1 MSVSDYMNSLSYLEV
16 SKLMNDELKKINW
29 YNDKS
34 IKSLIKK
41 NCMFDDALMKLY
53 ENNRIEE
60 FMMLFFRVISY
71 IEEICNGYYDANSW
85 NEYGFFECSKY
96 VKKILVY
103 LDIFYEV
110 SQKIDTPFSKIIIND
125 ILFIIFKNNTC
136 DNLLSKGDLIIK
148 MCDDVENY
156 FQKENKRTNFEL
168 LHYYKTCIKL
178 YSGDEEELEKV
189 ISNLHNN
196 RYRFCYLEYLGV
208 NQKYD
213 ELRKYFVYFRTRD
226 YFETKEIYLFAKAF
240 YVNKQYRI
248 SENILIKY
256 CNCNYDDI
264 VSNGNDFFD
273 KIMLEMPNLDLNR
286 IFIGIGF
293 VAYENRAFTIL
304 KKLKEYNK
312 NVEMLYHELNN
323 HLDIEYLKT
332 AEFRDNYTELVYGY
346 LLLQKAKKMIF
357 RSYSYYDRFDEVKKI
372 IDKISETRYAE
383 ILLKKF
389 KDKINSSLYGRIEKT
404 YEDLVNKSLSKVK
417 TGLDVYNDLVLEFD
431 YVQKNSYPTYYIYA
445 YSYLDR
451 NEIVYRYEYF
461 NKNASPI
468 CNYCLSNKS
477 NNKCH
482 HFDINKFELSLNTKE
497 SFEKYLQFVDNIEYV
512 KNERDRK
519 IISLNVINEL
529 IDSLKKEEIFL
540 NNEQVHLTPVL
551 DVEDS
556 NYDTQNT
563 KLSLKIGTSKAYVI
577 KNITDFVEK
586 INNNEVFQYGKG
598 LSINHNI
605 NNFDNESKIIID
617 YLQSIVKNRDMFER
631 RLTKSVDATP
641 SVIDRIFNEY
651 MLQQIIIKK
660 NNQEVNCIYR
670 NNAIIPEVEIKDNVL
685 RLKDQTFKYIIY
697 GNDFDYVIRNN
708 EVLRLDVSKEL
719 RKIIRFCI
727 INPEFKL
734 NYVKKSFLEQ
744 VYTRVG
750 TELTIDDDF
759 KQNIKEFDLHIETY
773 FSYDDDNIICL
784 SKYFVNDHEISVDDM
799 QKKKLNN
806 YKLIKYQNMLESLG
820 FVNNV
825 ISDSQN
831 VMLFLSANLG
841 ELKKLSDVFLSEEIK
856 KIQIVKFNKPK
867 PYLGYDTNML
877 SICLKNFSYTNE
889 ELYKILQAIKKK
901 QRFVK
906 LNKDVIIDI
915 DKENANLLLQSVNDF
930 ALDEKKLSEPQQ
942 VPLYYSLE
950 LLNQSERYAEYE
962 MDDFLRKILN
972 DIANYKTSKF
982 EVPKSLNGIMRDYQ
996 IEGFK
1001 WMKILCEYNFSGIL
1015 ADDMGLGKTLQI
1027 ISLIMDS
1034 TVENPSL
1041 IVCPKSLAFNWEAEF
1056 HKWNKG
1062 QEVILVYGTP
1072 QERQDILL
1080 NIDSKKKVIYIT
1092 SYDSLKNDLDLY
1104 KKIKFEFII
1113 LDEAQYIKNHT
1124 TLKAQSVKKL
1134 SGHHKFVLTGTP
1146 IENSIVDLWSIFDF
1160 LMPNYL
1166 YSYSKFKSIY
1176 ESEIVQNKNSEVKNQ
1191 LVKKITPF
1199 ILRRTKNEVLKDL
1212 PEKIETIQYV
1222 TMSDEIKKY
1231 YEAELLKLRDIVD
1244 DPSSKIQVLAS
1255 FTRLRQLCVAPSLYI
1270 DNYQEVSPK
1279 LELTMNLVN
1288 ELVMSNHKVIIFSQF
1303 TSVFEKLENML
1314 KDAKIDY
1321 FTLTGKTKAS
1331 SRVEMADIFNDASSK
1346 EKVFLVSLKAGGTGL
1361 NLTGADVVIHLD
1373 PWWNVAA
1380 EDQATGRAHRI
1391 GQKNVV
1397 NVIKI
1402 VCLDSIEQKV
1412 IELQNIKKE
1421 IITDIIADNDDNIQ
1435 KLSSDDLKILLS

>member
-1 MSVSDYMNSLSYLEV
+1 MSVSDYLNSLSYLEV
-16 SKLMNDELKKINW
+16 KKLMNDEFKKINW
-29 YNDKS
+29 YSDKS

-53 ENNRIEE
+53 ENKKIEE
-60 FMMLFFRVISY
+60 FMMLFFRVNGY
-71 IEEICNGYYDANSW
+71 IEEISNGYYESNAW
-85 NEYGFFECSKY
+85 NEYGYYERIKY
-96 VKKILVY
+96 VKEILEY

-110 SQKIDTPFSKIIIND
+110 SQKIDISSSKIIIND
-125 ILFIIFKNNTC
+125 MLFIIFKNNAYSK
-136 DNLLSKGDLIIK
+136 LLSKGDLIIQ
-148 MCDDVENY
+148 MCDDLENY
-156 FQKENKRTNFEL
+156 FLKENRRANFEL

-196 RYRFCYLEYLGV
+196 RYRFCYLEYLGN

-226 YFETKEIYLFAKAF
+226 YFETEEMYLFAKAF

-264 VSNGNDFFD
+264 VSSGDAFFD
-273 KIMLEMPNLDLNR
+273 KIMVEMPNLDFNR

-293 VAYENRAFTIL
+293 VAYESRAFTIL

-332 AEFRDNYTELVYGY
+332 AEFKDNYTELVYGY

-357 RSYSYYDRFDEVKKI
+357 RSYSYYDRFDEVKEI
-372 IDKISETRYAE
+372 IGKISETRYAE
-383 ILLKKF
+383 ILLKIF
-389 KDKINSSLYGRIEKT
+389 KEKINNSLYGRIEKS
-404 YEDLVNKSLSKVK
+404 YEDLVNKNLNKAKTSL
-417 TGLDVYNDLVLEFD
+417 DIYNDLVLEFD
-431 YVQKNSYPTYYIYA
+431 YVQNKVDPSYFIYC
-445 YSYLDR
+445 YSFLDR
-451 NEIVYRYEYF
+451 NEIVYRYEFF
-461 NKNASPI
+461 NKSASCV
-468 CNYCLSNKS
+468 CNYCHSNSS

-497 SFEKYLQFVDNIEYV
+497 AFDEYLQFVDNIEYI
-512 KNERDRK
+512 KKERERK

-529 IDSLKKEEIFL
+529 ISSLKKEEIFL

-551 DVEDS
+551 DIENS

-563 KLSLKIGTSKAYVI
+563 TLSLKIGVSKAYVI

-617 YLQSIVKNRDMFER
+617 YLQSIVKNRDALER
-631 RLTKSVDATP
+631 KLTKYVDATP

-651 MLQQIIIKK
+651 MLQSVIIKLEG
-660 NNQEVNCIYR
+660 QEVNCIYR
-670 NNAIIPEVEIKDNVL
+670 NNAITPEIEIKDNVL
-685 RLKDQTFKYIIY
+685 RLKDQIFKYIIY

-708 EVLRLDVSKEL
+708 EILRLDVTKEL
-719 RKIIRFCI
+719 RKMIRFCI
-727 INPEFKL
+727 INPNFNL
-734 NYVKKSFLEQ
+734 NYVKKTFLEQ

-750 TELTIDDDF
+750 TELTVDDDF
-759 KQNIKEFDLHIETY
+759 KQNIKEFDLQIETY
-773 FSYDDDNIICL
+773 FSYEDDNIICS
-784 SKYFVNDHEISVDDM
+784 SKYFVNDQEISLADM
-799 QKKKLNN
+799 QKGNLNN
-806 YKLIKYQNMLESLG
+806 YKLIKYQNMLDSLG

-825 ISDSQN
+825 ISDPQK
-831 VMLFLSANLG
+831 VMLFLSANLS
-841 ELKKLSDVFLSEEIK
+841 ELKKLSDIFLSDEIK
-856 KIQIVKFNKPK
+856 KIQVVKFNKPK

-877 SICLKNFSYTNE
+877 SICLKNFSYSNE

-915 DKENANLLLQSVNDF
+915 DKDSANLLLQSVNDF
-930 ALDEKKLSEPQQ
+930 ALDEKKLAETQQ

-950 LLNQSERYAEYE
+950 LLNQSEKYAEYE
-962 MDDFLRKILN
+962 MDDFLRKILH
-972 DIANYKTSKF
+972 DIANYKSSKY
-982 EVPKSLNGIMRDYQ
+982 EVPDSLKGIMRDYQ
-996 IEGFK
+996 TEGFK

-1034 TVENPSL
+1034 VVNSPSL
-1041 IVCPKSLAFNWEAEF
+1041 IVCPKSLAFNWKAEF
-1056 HKWNKG
+1056 EKWDKD
-1062 QEVILVYGTP
+1062 QEVIIVYGTP
-1072 QERQDILL
+1072 QERQGIL
-1080 NIDSKKKVIYIT
+1080 SKVKSNEKVIYIT

-1104 KKIKFEFII
+1104 KKLKFEFII

-1134 SGHHKFVLTGTP
+1134 SGNHKFVLTGTP

-1166 YSYSKFKSIY
+1166 YNYTKFKSIY
-1176 ESEIVQNKNSEVKNQ
+1176 ETEIVQNKNSEVKEH

-1199 ILRRTKNEVLKDL
+1199 ILRRTKTEVLKDL

-1222 TMSDEIKKY
+1222 TMSDDIKKY

-1244 DPSSKIQVLAS
+1244 DPSSKMQVLAS
-1255 FTRLRQLCVAPSLYI
+1255 FTRLRQLCVDPSLYI
-1270 DNYQEVSPK
+1270 DNYHEVSPK
-1279 LELTMNLVN
+1279 LELTLNLVN
-1288 ELVMSNHKVIIFSQF
+1288 ELVNNNHKVIIFSQF
-1303 TSVFEKLENML
+1303 TSVFDKLEKML
-1314 KDAKIDY
+1314 KEAKIDY

-1331 SRVEMADIFNDASSK
+1331 SRVEMADIFNDEESK

-1373 PWWNVAA
+1373 PWWNVAS

-1421 IITDIIADNDDNIQ
+1421 IIADIIADNDENIQ